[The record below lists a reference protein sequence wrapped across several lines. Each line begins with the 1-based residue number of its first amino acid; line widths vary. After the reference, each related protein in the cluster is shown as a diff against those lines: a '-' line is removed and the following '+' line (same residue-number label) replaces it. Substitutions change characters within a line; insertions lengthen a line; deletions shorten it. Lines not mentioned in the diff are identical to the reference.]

1 MLNIGIVG
9 VGHLGRIHA
18 EILQKSDFFNLI
30 GVFDINQ
37 ETSIKLSKRLSI
49 KNFTNF
55 NQLLKECDVV
65 DIVTPTNNHFN
76 YARQALKKGKHIFIE
91 KPITKKTE
99 EALELIKLSK
109 KSNSKIQIG
118 YIERFNPAFV
128 SVKNQINH
136 PVFFET
142 HRLNTF
148 NKRGTD
154 VSVIL
159 DLMIHDID
167 ILLHIVNSKIKN
179 INANGISI
187 ISKSPDIANA
197 RIEFENGCVANL
209 TASRISM
216 KKMRKTRVFQKDAY
230 ISIDFLNKKSEVVK
244 ITEKNSLNPFKPSI
258 EINGTKK
265 QINIKKPKI
274 KNTNALEDELIS
286 FSKCINNNLNPN
298 VSVYDGYESLKVA
311 YNILHIINNNS

>member
-1 MLNIGIVG
+1 V
-9 VGHLGRIHA
+9 H
-18 EILQKSDFFNLI
+18 E
-30 GVFDINQ
+30 
-37 ETSIKLSKRLSI
+37 
-49 KNFTNF
+49 
-55 NQLLKECDVV
+55 
-65 DIVTPTNNHFN
+65 
-76 YARQALKKGKHIFIE
+76 
-91 KPITKKTE
+91 
-99 EALELIKLSK
+99 

-118 YIERFNPAFV
+118 HIERFNPAFI
-128 SVKNQINH
+128 SVKEQINH

-142 HRLNTF
+142 HRLSTF

-167 ILLHIVNSKIKN
+167 ILLHTVNSKIKN

-244 ITEKNSLNPFKPSI
+244 ITNRNSLNPFKPNI

-274 KNTNALEDELIS
+274 KNTNALEDELNS
-286 FSKCINNNLNPN
+286 FSKCITNNFNPN

-311 YNILHIINNNS
+311 YNILDIINKNS

>member
-9 VGHLGRIHA
+9 VGHLGKIHA

-37 ETSIKLSKRLSI
+37 KTSIKLSKRLSI

-55 NQLLKECDVV
+55 NQLLKECNVI
-65 DIVTPTNNHFN
+65 DIVTPTKNHFN
-76 YARQALKKGKHIFIE
+76 YAQKALNKEKHIFIE
-91 KPITKKTE
+91 KPITNKLE
-99 EALELIKLSK
+99 EALKIIKLSE
-109 KSNSKIQIG
+109 KSNSKVQIG

-136 PVFFET
+136 PLFFET
-142 HRLNTF
+142 HRLSTF
-148 NKRGTD
+148 SKRGTD

-167 ILLHIVNSKIKN
+167 ILLHTVNSKIKS

-187 ISKSPDIANA
+187 ISKNPDIANA
-197 RIEFENGCVANL
+197 RIEFKNGCVANL
-209 TASRISM
+209 TASRVSM

-244 ITEKNSLNPFKPSI
+244 ITNKNSLNPFKPKI

-265 QINIKKPKI
+265 QININKPKI
-274 KNTNALEDELIS
+274 KNTNALEDELNS
-286 FSKCINNNLNPN
+286 FSKCINDNMNPN

-311 YNILHIINNNS
+311 YDILDIINKNS